1 MKIIVAGGTG
11 FLGKKI
17 VSSLANKGHN
27 VCVLTRNVHKHKNT
41 FSNNVNMIDW
51 STINPSLLSDT
62 NILIKLNG
70 EKVDQLWTKS
80 VKNKILNS
88 RIDTTKML
96 FDFCVKNEIIPQKF
110 INASA
115 VGIYAKESAN
125 YNFSVDENSELGNT
139 FLAKVCFE
147 NEKSTDIFKVFEN
160 INIIQLRIG
169 VVLQKKIIN
178 LLSLNLLFS
187 FPVPGN
193 KNHYFP
199 WVHADDIAG
208 FIYHSL
214 EYNLNG
220 AFNLVGSELTTHD
233 TFFKSILKHKRS
245 VVSWVIFI
253 PKLLIKFIFGN
264 MSEMFLYGPKTKPTR
279 TLESNYQFKYSSLHE
294 ALLNLSE

>member
-27 VCVLTRNVHKHKNT
+27 VCVLTRNLHKHKNT

-51 STINPSLLSDT
+51 STINPSFLSDT

-80 VKNKILNS
+80 VKSKILNS
-88 RIDTTKML
+88 RIDSTKML

-139 FLAKVCFE
+139 FFLKIVGI
-147 NEKSTDIFKVFEN
+147 KLIFSNFKLILFRSFF
-160 INIIQLRIG
+160 IAF
-169 VVLQKKIIN
+169 
-178 LLSLNLLFS
+178 SLVDLFS
-187 FPVPGN
+187 KSSNKTITMFFGN
-193 KNHYFP
+193 F
-199 WVHADDIAG
+199 
-208 FIYHSL
+208 
-214 EYNLNG
+214 
-220 AFNLVGSELTTHD
+220 
-233 TFFKSILKHKRS
+233 FFK
-245 VVSWVIFI
+245 
-253 PKLLIKFIFGN
+253 
-264 MSEMFLYGPKTKPTR
+264 MM
-279 TLESNYQFKYSSLHE
+279 
-294 ALLNLSE
+294 